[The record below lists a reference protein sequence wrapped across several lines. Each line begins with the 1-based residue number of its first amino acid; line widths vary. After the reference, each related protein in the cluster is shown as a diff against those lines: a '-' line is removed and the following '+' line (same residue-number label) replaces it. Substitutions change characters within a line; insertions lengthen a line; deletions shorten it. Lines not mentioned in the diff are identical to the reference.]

1 MKNKGIILLIICL
14 VICFGI
20 VIISLLTYNR
30 IRKGQTNKVNTYT
43 SVSAEKAKE
52 YMDNEDNYIIL
63 DVRTQEEYDAGYI
76 PGAILIP
83 DYEIAER
90 AEQELS
96 QKDQLIL
103 VYCRSGNRSKK
114 ASVKLVE
121 LGYTNIIEFG
131 GINDWPYEIVT
142 D

>member
-114 ASVKLVE
+114 ASAKLVE

>member
-1 MKNKGIILLIICL
+1 MKNKGIVLLIICL

-83 DYEIAER
+83 DYEIAES
-90 AEQELS
+90 AEQELP

-114 ASVKLVE
+114 ASAQLVE